1 MVTRCLPLPY
11 VDLVVSRQP
20 KPYFRFLIVG
30 EVGRRRRASRKLWTA
45 MAWTYITVF
54 AGAALQV
61 ICETSVT
68 EVPLLRASDCCGEVL
83 TGNGT
88 CLRSTH
94 CGPGCYLR
102 MLDNDTAVCELC
114 DSRSPQQDNFTSC
127 NYTSPPVN
135 ENLTTV
141 ATVSPQI
148 GGPGVAASLLLGTLL
163 ISLLLILSVASFF
176 YLKRSNRLP
185 GLFYRRKKGCH
196 DINSYI
202 IRAETKVR
210 QKGAAVSDVGVR
222 HYQHCGCDQGP
233 AGSPNDVKQ
242 SLRPAAA
249 ALLLLAKS
257 QSTPPGLR

>member
-185 GLFYRRKKGCH
+185 GLFYRRKKAF
-196 DINSYI
+196 IFQPNETAVMISTPTSSVRKPRYVRRERPSVTSASATI
-202 IRAETKVR
+202 STAAVTKVSN
-210 QKGAAVSDVGVR
+210 V
-222 HYQHCGCDQGP
+222 
-233 AGSPNDVKQ
+233 
-242 SLRPAAA
+242 
-249 ALLLLAKS
+249 
-257 QSTPPGLR
+257 